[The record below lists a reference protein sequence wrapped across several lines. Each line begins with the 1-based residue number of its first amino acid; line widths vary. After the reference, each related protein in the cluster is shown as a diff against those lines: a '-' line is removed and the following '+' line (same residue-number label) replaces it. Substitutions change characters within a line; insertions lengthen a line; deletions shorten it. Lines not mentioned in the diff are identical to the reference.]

1 MFSMS
6 IININRKDRFK
17 DFLNVIV
24 FIASVLCGA
33 LLINA
38 FVFRSYNIVG
48 ASMEDTLYDGE
59 RIIVNR
65 IPVTASYIRNETYI
79 PERGNVIVFE
89 NPKHDLKKQDKYIIK
104 RVIGL
109 PGDRVVVSNGKM
121 TLYINNSEEGIDPD
135 TIIEDKPRS
144 PVSGE
149 IDTVV
154 GDDEIFVVG
163 DHRDGNH
170 SWDSRSGSEGLGNIP
185 LYNVVGPV
193 SMRLFPITKFRFFD

>member
-1 MFSMS
+1 MS
-6 IININRKDRFK
+6 VISINRKDRFK
-17 DFLNVIV
+17 DFLNIIF

-65 IPVTASYIRNETYI
+65 IPVTISYIKNETYV
-79 PERGNVIVFE
+79 PKRGKIIVFE
-89 NPKHDLKKQDKYIIK
+89 NPKQDLKKQDKYIIK

-109 PGDRVVVSNGKM
+109 PGDRVVVHNGKM
-121 TLYINNSEEGIDPD
+121 TLYINNSKKGIDPNTMID
-135 TIIEDKPRS
+135 DKPRS
-144 PVSGE
+144 PISGE

-154 GDDEIFVVG
+154 GDKEIFVVG

-170 SWDSRSGSEGLGNIP
+170 SWDSRSGPEGLGNIP
-185 LYNVVGPV
+185 LHDVIGPV
-193 SMRLFPITKFRFFD
+193 SIRLFPISKFRFF